1 MHKTKTGTGLAAF
14 HTTFKMPSHSYP
26 TGFSSVNLSYKNT
39 RLRKIGFGISILV
52 PAIWK
57 NFVANTLKERE
68 SSSLLKSK
76 VKTKLLD
83 FENEV
88 TFF

>member
-1 MHKTKTGTGLAAF
+1 MR
-14 HTTFKMPSHSYP
+14 
-26 TGFSSVNLSYKNT
+26 FSSVNYSKPKT
-39 RLRKIGFGISILV
+39 RLRKSSFRMSMRV

-57 NFVANTLKERE
+57 NVVANAEKEIE
-68 SSSLLKSK
+68 HIAIFKEK

-88 TFF
+88 SFFFK